1 MRFHHTLLS
10 TGGMKSKRTAGE
22 VEKWKKEVVKD
33 GARFMLENT
42 SVILLEARPSLKQQ
56 GLTLTDGD
64 DDQGKLAEPDD

>member
-1 MRFHHTLLS
+1 
-10 TGGMKSKRTAGE
+10 MKSKRTAGE